1 MNILVADDDQMLSKM
16 ICTILKEGGHTCVPA
31 FDAMQAVMFAMKRP
45 PDLVLLDINMPAGSG
60 IGVLQKLKANSKTS
74 NVPVIVLSGSTDPA
88 ITAQALKLGAVTFLS
103 KPVDPDVLLQAV
115 ADAGK

>member
-16 ICTILKEGGHTCVPA
+16 VCTILKEGGHTCVPA

-88 ITAQALKLGAVTFLS
+88 ITKQALTLGAAKFLS
-103 KPVDPDVLLQAV
+103 KPIDPAVLLQAV
-115 ADAGK
+115 LDAVK